1 MGIKYR
7 FVMRGET
14 FECSSFDDLTQLD
27 NYHDIV
33 YIDCFNNELTVLPT
47 LSHSLTHL
55 GCSYNKLTIL
65 PSLPNSLIL
74 LNCSQNELTFLPSLP
89 QSLIEL
95 YCECNKLEF
104 IPKFRDSLRYKCY
117 VGNPANTYIKEKC
130 CSDLSIYHRVN
141 EIFANKL
148 VRWYLDCRENP
159 IFKFCRTLLNKE
171 YDALMV
177 EDVGGIIS

>member
-1 MGIKYR
+1 
-7 FVMRGET
+7 
-14 FECSSFDDLTQLD
+14 
-27 NYHDIV
+27 
-33 YIDCFNNELTVLPT
+33 
-47 LSHSLTHL
+47 
-55 GCSYNKLTIL
+55 
-65 PSLPNSLIL
+65 
-74 LNCSQNELTFLPSLP
+74 
-89 QSLIEL
+89 
-95 YCECNKLEF
+95 LEF

>member
-1 MGIKYR
+1 
-7 FVMRGET
+7 MRGET

-33 YIDCFNNELTVLPT
+33 YIHCHNNKLHELPT
-47 LSHSLTHL
+47 LPHSLLHL

-65 PSLPNSLIL
+65 PNLPNSLIL

-95 YCECNKLEF
+95 YCECNKFEF

-117 VGNPANTYIKEKC
+117 VGNPVHKYIKDTC
-130 CSDLSIYHRVN
+130 GGDLAIYHREN
-141 EIFANKL
+141 EIFATKL

-159 IFKFCRTLLNKE
+159 IFKFCRARLDRE
-171 YDALMV
+171 YDDLFK
-177 EDVGGIIS
+177 EDVDGIMA